1 VFAPDGCPT
10 VPPEDTFRVP
20 GAENLTL
27 YKVCVDSVREARS
40 PAAVLAIRF
49 ALSQIG
55 TPYSQARRNEPHIY
69 DCSSFVSRAYQ
80 SAGVPIAY
88 PATPN
93 LIDGPPHANAAVTDT
108 MVDAAWATPVTPETA
123 KPGDLVFF
131 AGAKPPNGHVGMLL
145 ADGVMVHTNAS
156 GDVAHVNPL
165 DVAAVT
171 AWRAV
176 DPTKVHIRTDPDRVA
191 LTSAA
196 RDAHTRYLAAS
207 ITLARIELDVAN
219 ARAERAVAR
228 RQVDAARRRQTAAAR
243 AEAAARAH
251 MQSVAVT
258 SYVQNANRPSAASLI
273 STSSPMEVARV
284 NEYASTL
291 GDSLDDAITKYVHAK
306 ETAAAEAR
314 ALERKVAA
322 ISARLRDLQLEAR
335 RATTALANA
344 LGDPSAPILGPSK
357 LTPAE
362 LVAWYRSTGRHETTG
377 VPVDVI
383 AKLYVD
389 EGRLAGVRGDVA
401 FAEAVLDTGGF
412 TFPATGALSGHDNGL
427 VLAGGCDTCRV
438 VPWFAS
444 AADAVR
450 AHVQLLRTYA
460 DPDVNSTLIGAPL
473 VQPNVLDAQ
482 LKGTIAS
489 WRQLPG
495 MAQTAPDYG
504 DAIMRVYDEITA
516 WAGAHPVAGPIAA
529 PTPTG
534 GG

>member
-10 VPPEDTFRVP
+10 VPPENTFRVP
-20 GAENLTL
+20 ATEHLTL
-27 YKVCVDSVREARS
+27 YQVCLDSVREARS

-49 ALSQIG
+49 ALSQVG

-88 PATPN
+88 PTAPN
-93 LIDGPPHANAAVTDT
+93 RLDGPLHANAPVTDT

-131 AGAKPPNGHVGMLL
+131 AGINPPHGHVGMLL

-156 GDVAHVNPL
+156 GDVAHVKPL

-176 DPTKVHIRTDPDRVA
+176 DPTKVQVRTDRDQVA
-191 LTSAA
+191 LTTAA
-196 RDAHTRYLAAS
+196 RDAHTRYLTVS
-207 ITLARIELDVAN
+207 STLARIRDDVTT
-219 ARAERAVAR
+219 ARAERTVAR
-228 RQVDAARRRQTAAAR
+228 RQLAAARRRRTAAAR

-251 MQSVAVT
+251 LQSVAVT

-284 NEYASTL
+284 NEYSSRL
-291 GDSLDDAITKYVHAK
+291 GDSLDDAITAYVHAK
-306 ETAAAEAR
+306 HAAQAEVR
-314 ALERKVAA
+314 ALEQKVVA
-322 ISARLRDLQLEAR
+322 IDARMRDLQREAR

-344 LGDPSAPILGPSK
+344 LADPSAPILGPSK

-362 LVAWYRSTGRHETTG
+362 LVAWYRATGRHETTG
-377 VPVDVI
+377 APVDLI
-383 AKLYVD
+383 AQLYVD

-401 FAEAVLDTGGF
+401 FAEAALDSGYF
-412 TFPATGALSGHDNGL
+412 TFPATGSLSGHDNGL
-427 VLAGGCDTCRV
+427 ALPGGCDTCRD

-460 DPDVNSTLIGAPL
+460 DPDANSTVFGAPL
-473 VQPNVLDAQ
+473 VEPNVLGAQ

-495 MAQTAPDYG
+495 MAETAPEYG
-504 DAIMRVYDEITA
+504 NEILRVYDEITA
-516 WAGAHPVAGPIAA
+516 WVTAHRVMGA
-529 PTPTG
+529 TPTG
-534 GG
+534 AG